1 MNVSLR
7 KTLAIWRNR
16 LYLYPPSEPMPRN
29 RSFWTALALVAI
41 AVAAF
46 SAYFILYMVGQ
57 HNAYQTS
64 AEDLGIMDQAIW
76 NTLHGHLLHMTI
88 CDSVSDTNCYSVNGF
103 TRFAIHFEP
112 ILLPISL
119 LYLIV
124 PGPQTLLVLQTLVV
138 ASGAF
143 PAYLLARLRLQN
155 QWIGVVLAL
164 LYLLYPVQQQAT
176 VYDFH
181 AVTLTAALLLFTLYF
196 MYTRRTAWMFVFAIL
211 SMACKEEIAL
221 VIILFG
227 IWSLIFQQRW
237 RSGIALVALGG
248 LWLGV
253 ELYIMHHFS
262 PTGKPLLETRYAAFG
277 GNPLQ
282 MLITVLTHPVS
293 ILRNYVFEPGH
304 ELYLRILLSPAGYLP
319 LLAPWVLVLAVPS
332 IGLNLLSADPNMHSG
347 YYQYNAEIVPILIF
361 ATIEAMVLLLWLA
374 QWYVNSLQQGQTSQ
388 TRIAN
393 IRRGGKILHI
403 TLLIL
408 MAGLMMFSVMRDDTY
423 HGVMPYSVAKFDGF
437 QGIGPVPQTFQW
449 PQANA
454 HTALAQQFIDMIPPS
469 ASVSAQ
475 SHLVPHISQ
484 RQHIYLFPDNRANA
498 DYIFL
503 DVTGNTFPLLADQYI
518 SAVKQVLLSGQY
530 GIVAARDGYLLL
542 KRGLP
547 PPGISPY
554 SAYSNSSDPSL
565 LLPNLPPEFC
575 SFTHV
580 AEQQVPNTGAAVFT
594 SANGS
599 TSLALSGLHITMS
612 NPQVYS
618 LKSGTIQ
625 VFADWRVTEPTNVPL
640 QLGIFLTDQNGK
652 RYNLTSVFPALA
664 WCPTNI
670 GQPGTIESIQ
680 SSIIWLNQI
689 AHFPYGIAH
698 LSLVVLPAAQPFD
711 IMSEKAWYD
720 ASITQGNGTLAVTSE
735 GKALQLATI
744 TITP

>member
-1 MNVSLR
+1 MNVSLQ

-16 LYLYPPSEPMPRN
+16 LYLYPAPDPMPRN
-29 RSFWTALALVAI
+29 RSFWAAIAIVALAA
-41 AVAAF
+41 AAF
-46 SAYFILYMVGQ
+46 SVYFILYMVGQ
-57 HNAYQTS
+57 HNAYNTS

-76 NTLHGHLLHMTI
+76 NTLHGHLLHQTI
-88 CDSVSDTNCYSVNGF
+88 CDSVSDTNCYGLNGVI
-103 TRFAIHFEP
+103 RFAIHFEP

-119 LYLIV
+119 LYLLV

-143 PAYLLARLRLQN
+143 PAYLLARLRLRN
-155 QWIGVVLAL
+155 QWAGIVLAL

-196 MYTRRTAWMFVFAIL
+196 MYTRRTVWVFVFAIL

-221 VIILFG
+221 VIILLG
-227 IWSLIFQQRW
+227 LWSMVFQQRW
-237 RSGIALVALGG
+237 RSGIALVVLGG
-248 LWLGV
+248 IWIGA
-253 ELYIMHHFS
+253 ELYLMHFFS
-262 PTGKPLLETRYAAFG
+262 PTGKPLLESRYAALG
-277 GNPLQ
+277 SNPLQ

-293 ILRNYVFEPGH
+293 ILRNNVFEHQH

-319 LLAPWVLVLAVPS
+319 LLAPWALVLAVPT
-332 IGLNLLSADPNMHSG
+332 IGLNLLSSDPNMHSG

-361 ATIEAMVLLLWLA
+361 STIEAMVLILWLA
-374 QWYVNSLQQGQTSQ
+374 QWYIHSLQTGQASQ
-388 TRIAN
+388 TRVAA
-393 IRRGGKILHI
+393 IRRGGNVLHF
-403 TLLIL
+403 TLLVL
-408 MAGLMMFSVMRDDTY
+408 MLGLLMFSVLRDDTY

-449 PQANA
+449 PQSNA
-454 HTALAQQFIDMIPPS
+454 HTTLAQQFIDMIPQS

-475 SHLVPHISQ
+475 SHLAPHISE
-484 RQHIYLFPDNRANA
+484 RQHIYLFPGDDTSA

-518 SAVKQVLLSGQY
+518 SAVKSVLLGGHY

-542 KRGLP
+542 KHGLP
-547 PPGISPY
+547 PPDISPN
-554 SAYSNSSDPSL
+554 SPYSNSSDTAM
-565 LLPNLPPEFC
+565 LLPNLPPAFC

-580 AEQQVPNTGAAVFT
+580 AEQQVPNTGEAAF
-594 SANGS
+594 SSSDGS
-599 TSLALSGLHITMS
+599 TSLTLSGLHITNM
-612 NPQVYS
+612 NPQMYS
-618 LKSGTIQ
+618 LGGGTIQ
-625 VFADWRVTEPTNVPL
+625 VFADWKVTAPTAVPL

-652 RYNLTSVFPALA
+652 QYNLTSTFPALA

-689 AHFPYGIAH
+689 QQFPYGLAH
-698 LSLVVLPAAQPFD
+698 LSLVVLPATQPFD
-711 IMSEKAWYD
+711 IMSEQAWYD
-720 ASITQGNGTLAVTSE
+720 ARIIQGNGTLAAGNG

-744 TITP
+744 RITP